1 MATNDKQAW
10 RILYLLSRAN
20 EEIAALGGIP
30 GAPLDTQ
37 EWINRHLQMCPLEF
51 AYEDWSSYQ
60 PALRKIRL
68 LADGQPGLRGR
79 SRHVPR
85 EGEQ

>member
-1 MATNDKQAW
+1 MAANDKQAW
-10 RILYLLSRAN
+10 MALYLLSRAN

-30 GAPLDTQ
+30 GAPLDTDA
-37 EWINRHLQMCPLEF
+37 WIHRHLQMCPGEF

-68 LADGQPGLRGR
+68 VPIRQEPG
-79 SRHVPR
+79 
-85 EGEQ
+85 GER